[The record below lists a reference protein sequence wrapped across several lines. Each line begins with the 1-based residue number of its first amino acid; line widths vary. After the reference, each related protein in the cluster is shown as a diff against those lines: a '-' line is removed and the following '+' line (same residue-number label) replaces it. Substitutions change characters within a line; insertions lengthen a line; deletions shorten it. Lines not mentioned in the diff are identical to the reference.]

1 MSRDYT
7 AVPHEY
13 LEEMDYLSDAEFGRL
28 IRALLTYSMTGEE
41 KELSGG
47 ERAHWKR
54 VRNRENRY
62 LESFENNEKVKT
74 ERAKNAAN
82 ARWGYANACTS
93 NLSNANACTSILS
106 NAKNANANTNTNT
119 KTKAKTKADTKTKDI
134 FAAFAAGDV
143 DLLKALSEF
152 EKMRSK
158 IKKPLTDRAKEGICK
173 NLVTLAG
180 ENRGLMVR
188 ILDESTLHCWQDV
201 YALKQNVETRP
212 KQTYTHGADRLAQ
225 MLERGDFDD

>member
-28 IRALLTYSMTGEE
+28 IRALLSYSMTGEE

-62 LESFENNEKVKT
+62 QESFENNEKVKT

-82 ARWGYANACTS
+82 ARWSNAK
-93 NLSNANACTSILS
+93 NANACTSIPS
-106 NAKNANANTNTNT
+106 NAKNAN
-119 KTKAKTKADTKTKDI
+119 TKAKTKADTKAKTNTKDI
-134 FAAFAAGDV
+134 FAAFAAGDGA
-143 DLLKALSEF
+143 LLESLLEF
-152 EKMRSK
+152 EKMRTK

-173 NLVTLAG
+173 KLVSLAG
-180 ENRGLMVR
+180 ENKTLMVN
-188 ILDESTLHCWQDV
+188 ILDQSTLHCWQDV
-201 YALKQNVETRP
+201 YAMKQSTDP
-212 KQTYTHGADRLAQ
+212 SPQQAYTHGADRLAQ